1 MNLWHDVR
9 YGARIL
15 RNSPGFLA
23 TAVLT
28 LGLGIGA
35 TTAIFSCSD
44 AMLWK
49 PVRLPQIESLVMVLQ
64 RIPDQP
70 KNWNDTSAADLEDI
84 RRGNTSIEKIASWQ
98 QDGLANIVGDGG
110 EPERAIQALVT
121 SNFFDRSEE
130 RRVGK
135 ECRSRWSPYH

>member
-23 TAVLT
+23 TSVLT

-35 TTAIFSCSD
+35 TTAIFSASD

-49 PVRLPQIESLVMVLQ
+49 PVPLPHLESLVMVLQ

-70 KNWNDTSAADLEDI
+70 NQWNNTTVADLEDI
-84 RRGNTSIEKIASWQ
+84 RRASTSLEKIASFQ
-98 QDGLANIVGDGG
+98 QGLANIV
-110 EPERAIQALVT
+110 
-121 SNFFDRSEE
+121 
-130 RRVGK
+130 
-135 ECRSRWSPYH
+135 